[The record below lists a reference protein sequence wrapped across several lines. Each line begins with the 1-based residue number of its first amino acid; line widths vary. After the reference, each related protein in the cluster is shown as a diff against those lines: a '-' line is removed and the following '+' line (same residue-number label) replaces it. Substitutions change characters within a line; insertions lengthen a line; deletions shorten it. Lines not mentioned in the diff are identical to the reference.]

1 MTTSTY
7 VSQLDAISKKV
18 ESFVQSLQNAEIH
31 PSKEQYTTFK
41 ALSLRL
47 CEASAA
53 IPVEIE
59 ALKKRQAESCEEG
72 RRLISQAQS
81 DRKDLVH
88 LKNRSV
94 FARNLKLFFGGPQES
109 AIDSDAIK
117 ARKKLTR
124 ERCERICKLSPD
136 GLISWAV
143 AFAPS
148 LWTANL
154 MSNKTFDCVEE
165 LIEPQ
170 GPAVWPPEMYDV
182 LSALGDE
189 DPLRGSQK
197 YHEFLKAAEDEK
209 QKAQSANQSRKR
221 RCLADG
227 PALEGEPL
235 RPVQHSELVAQL
247 PVGPYGSAMT
257 QLPSLRQMA
266 LISPSFN
273 RDRTQDRGYT

>member
-18 ESFVQSLQNAEIH
+18 ESFIQSLQNAEIH

-47 CEASAA
+47 CEASAD

-136 GLISWAV
+136 GLISWAM

-154 MSNKTFDCVEE
+154 MSNKTFHCVEE

-170 GPAVWPPEMYDV
+170 GPAVWPPEIYDV

-197 YHEFLKAAEDEK
+197 YHEFLKGK
-209 QKAQSANQSRKR
+209 FYLVRKLDR
-221 RCLADG
+221 KIYAFEAYLPGTFGIRGETMRNILFFSSSKSFVAF
-227 PALEGEPL
+227 LNTHTHVSYKYIEGSNME
-235 RPVQHSELVAQL
+235 VQN
-247 PVGPYGSAMT
+247 
-257 QLPSLRQMA
+257 
-266 LISPSFN
+266 I
-273 RDRTQDRGYT
+273 

>member
-18 ESFVQSLQNAEIH
+18 ESFIQSLQNAEIH

-47 CEASAA
+47 CEASAD

-94 FARNLKLFFGGPQES
+94 FARNLKL
-109 AIDSDAIK
+109 
-117 ARKKLTR
+117 LR

-136 GLISWAV
+136 GLISWAM

-154 MSNKTFDCVEE
+154 MSNKTFHCVEE

-170 GPAVWPPEMYDV
+170 GPAVWPPEIYDV

-197 YHEFLKAAEDEK
+197 YHEFLKGKFYLVRKLDRKIYAFEAYLPGTFGIRGETMRNILFFSSSKSFVAFRHDPKCAERRPCLVTACHK
-209 QKAQSANQSRKR
+209 TRKMR
-221 RCLADG
+221 
-227 PALEGEPL
+227 
-235 RPVQHSELVAQL
+235 VWNVTVAL
-247 PVGPYGSAMT
+247 PV
-257 QLPSLRQMA
+257 
-266 LISPSFN
+266 
-273 RDRTQDRGYT
+273 RGELASVGRF